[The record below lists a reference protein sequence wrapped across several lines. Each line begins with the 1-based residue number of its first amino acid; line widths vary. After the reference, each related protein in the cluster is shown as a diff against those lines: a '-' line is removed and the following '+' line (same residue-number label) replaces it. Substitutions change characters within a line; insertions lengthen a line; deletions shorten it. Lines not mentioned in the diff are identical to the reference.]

1 MRNKKRIIACLMVT
15 IICICTL
22 LLTSCEEV
30 QEKPIETYDVVSVY
44 IYEYPITNRMGG
56 VHDVEIRYYFTYLD
70 AEGKLK
76 HEDSFEHSYTY
87 EYVTLGEKNQYVIDP
102 NENTK
107 ILYLTQETMNKL
119 QKVSQ

>member
-1 MRNKKRIIACLMVT
+1 MRNKKRIISCLIVT
-15 IICICTL
+15 IICLCTL
-22 LLTSCEEV
+22 LLASCEEA

-70 AEGKLK
+70 SEGKLK

-87 EYVTLGEKNQYVIDP
+87 EYVALGEKNQYVINP
-102 NENTK
+102 NKNTK
-107 ILYLTQETMNKL
+107 VLYLTKDTMDKL
-119 QKVSQ
+119 QKVND

>member
-15 IICICTL
+15 IICLCTL
-22 LLTSCEEV
+22 LLASCEEA

-70 AEGKLK
+70 AEGNLK
-76 HEDSFEHSYTY
+76 HEDGFEHSYTY
-87 EYVTLGEKNQYVIDP
+87 EHVALGEKNQYVINP

-119 QKVSQ
+119 QKVND

>member
-1 MRNKKRIIACLMVT
+1 MRNKKRIIACLML
-15 IICICTL
+15 IIVCICTL
-22 LLTSCEEV
+22 LLASCEEA

-70 AEGKLK
+70 AEGMLK
-76 HEDSFEHSYTY
+76 HEDGFEHSYTY
-87 EYVTLGEKNQYVIDP
+87 EYVALGEKNQYVINP

-107 ILYLTQETMNKL
+107 VLYLTQETINKL
-119 QKVSQ
+119 QKVND

>member
-1 MRNKKRIIACLMVT
+1 MRNKKRIIACLIVA

-22 LLTSCEEV
+22 LFASCEEA

-76 HEDSFEHSYTY
+76 HEDGFEHSYTY
-87 EYVTLGEKNQYVIDP
+87 EYVALGEKNQYVINP

-119 QKVSQ
+119 QKVND